1 MDADALLRGARKG
14 DHTALEQLCARCHP
28 RLCRYVYALTR
39 SRETAED
46 VAQDTL
52 LAMLRALPDFR
63 GHSLEKFDAWL
74 LRIARN
80 RVISEARRRKA
91 VPLPEGFDPPD
102 PAPLPGECVERAE
115 RRERILRALDSL
127 DAEMREMVI
136 LRYEMEL
143 SYAQIAAALE
153 ISQTRVKWRLRDAR
167 EKLRGM
173 LADES
178 AW

>member
-1 MDADALLRGARKG
+1 MEARALLQAAKRGDAR
-14 DHTALEQLCARCHP
+14 ALEALCALYHP
-28 RLCRYVYALTR
+28 RLCRYAYALTR
-39 SRETAED
+39 SREAAED

-52 LAMLRALPDFR
+52 VAMLRALPNFR
-63 GHSLEKFDAWL
+63 GADAGKFEGWL

-80 RVISEARRRKA
+80 RVYSEARRRKP

-102 PAPLPGECVERAE
+102 PAPPPGNALNASSAA
-115 RRERILRALDSL
+115 RILRALDSL

-143 SYAQIAAALE
+143 SYAQIAAAME

-167 EKLRGM
+167 EKLRALLEGE
-173 LADES
+173 DV
-178 AW
+178 

>member
-1 MDADALLRGARKG
+1 M
-14 DHTALEQLCARCHP
+14 
-28 RLCRYVYALTR
+28 
-39 SRETAED
+39 
-46 VAQDTL
+46 
-52 LAMLRALPDFR
+52 
-63 GHSLEKFDAWL
+63 
-74 LRIARN
+74 
-80 RVISEARRRKA
+80 
-91 VPLPEGFDPPD
+91 
-102 PAPLPGECVERAE
+102 ERAE